1 MSRLTNVVILS
12 RDVARTVKFFNAGL
26 QLPIVFAS
34 PTMTEL
40 DAGSGFPLIVRGTET
55 CVAPPLLQAARSR
68 APLTTTTPLSLLSA
82 AQRGGGIDGLQS
94 VRFIRRR

>member
-1 MSRLTNVVILS
+1 MILS

-68 APLTTTTPLSLLSA
+68 APLTTTTPLSPIVTGLLAPSKLLNQWNA
-82 AQRGGGIDGLQS
+82 ALCCVALLRSIL
-94 VRFIRRR
+94 